1 MTYLSD
7 IGDIVL
13 DAQRIMKN
21 NLDLDTDQIEKEIL
35 YQNIKLQISPLLM
48 FYTTVEQFTKKYPN
62 NPAIVTYNFNSLIQ
76 FKKHIDDMEQLKP
89 IKLQ

>member
-1 MTYLSD
+1 MGLIGLSPAFNEYFKINLTDWVTYLSD

-48 FYTTVEQFTKKYPN
+48 FYTTVEQFTKKVP
-62 NPAIVTYNFNSLIQ
+62 
-76 FKKHIDDMEQLKP
+76 K
-89 IKLQ
+89 